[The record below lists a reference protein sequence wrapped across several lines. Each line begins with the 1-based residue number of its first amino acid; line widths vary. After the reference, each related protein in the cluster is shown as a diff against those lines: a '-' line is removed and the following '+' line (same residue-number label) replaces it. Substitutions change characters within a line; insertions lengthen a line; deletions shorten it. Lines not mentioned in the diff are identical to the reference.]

1 MSHYPNASEGL
12 KLLFYAQILI
22 IVGTLLSLVPIVG
35 SLIVLAGGILDL
47 VGLNRAGQDD
57 EGYRTAF
64 TLVIVS
70 IVVDVLSGF
79 AGSKG
84 FLFLATPLSIASILV
99 SLGIIYFVCI
109 TTSNLLHSVGEEALS
124 QRGITV
130 WKINLLCTA
139 LSVVLVL
146 LMVIPVLNILAA
158 IGEIAVTIAEI
169 VGYVL
174 YMMFLSGSYK
184 AL

>member
-1 MSHYPNASEGL
+1 MNRYPNASEGL

-35 SLIVLAGGILDL
+35 SLIALIGGILNL

-64 TLVIVS
+64 ILSIVS
-70 IVVDVLSGF
+70 IAVNVLSSF
-79 AGSKG
+79 AGSEG
-84 FLFLATPLSIASILV
+84 ILASLLSIVSTLL

-109 TTSNLLHSVGEEALS
+109 TTSNLLHSVGAEALS

-130 WKINLLCTA
+130 WKINLICTVVSVA
-139 LSVVLVL
+139 LIVRMFV
-146 LMVIPVLNILAA
+146 PVLNVLAA
-158 IGEIAVTIAEI
+158 MGAIAVAIAEI

>member
-1 MSHYPNASEGL
+1 MMDRYPNASEGL

-35 SLIVLAGGILDL
+35 SLIVLTGGILDL
-47 VGLNRAGQDD
+47 VGLHRAGQDD

-64 TLVIVS
+64 M
-70 IVVDVLSGF
+70 
-79 AGSKG
+79 
-84 FLFLATPLSIASILV
+84 LSIASIVVNLLNGFADSESFLASLLSVVSSLV

-109 TTSNLLHSVGEEALS
+109 TTSNLLHSVGKEALS

-130 WKINLLCTA
+130 WKINLVCTA
-139 LSVVLVL
+139 VGVALTL
-146 LMVIPVLNILAA
+146 LIFIPVLNILAA
-158 IGEIAVTIAEI
+158 IGAIAVAIAEI

-174 YMMFLSGSYK
+174 YMMFLSNSYK
-184 AL
+184 TL

>member
-1 MSHYPNASEGL
+1 MNRYPNASEGL

-22 IVGTLLSLVPIVG
+22 IVGTLLALVPIVG
-35 SLIVLAGGILDL
+35 SLIALIGGILDL

-64 TLVIVS
+64 TLTIVS
-70 IVVDVLSGF
+70 IVVNVLSGF
-79 AGSKG
+79 AGSEG
-84 FLFLATPLSIASILV
+84 ILASLLSIASSLL
-99 SLGIIYFVCI
+99 SLGIIYLVCI

-130 WKINLLCTA
+130 WKINLLCTVV
-139 LSVVLVL
+139 SVVLVL
-146 LMVIPVLNILAA
+146 LMFIPVLNVLAA
-158 IGEIAVTIAEI
+158 IGEIAVTIAVI

-174 YMMFLSGSYK
+174 YMMFLSGSCK